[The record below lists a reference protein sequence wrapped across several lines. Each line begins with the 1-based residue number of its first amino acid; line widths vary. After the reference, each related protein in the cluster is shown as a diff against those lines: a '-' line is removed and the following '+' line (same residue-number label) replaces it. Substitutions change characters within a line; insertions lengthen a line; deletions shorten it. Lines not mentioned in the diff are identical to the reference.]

1 MMTMGSDGT
10 DEETDELSFQ
20 EMEEV
25 SPEEDLET
33 AREECLVDL

>member
-10 DEETDELSFQ
+10 DVETDELSFQ
-20 EMEEV
+20 EMKQV

-33 AREECLVDL
+33 SREECLVDL